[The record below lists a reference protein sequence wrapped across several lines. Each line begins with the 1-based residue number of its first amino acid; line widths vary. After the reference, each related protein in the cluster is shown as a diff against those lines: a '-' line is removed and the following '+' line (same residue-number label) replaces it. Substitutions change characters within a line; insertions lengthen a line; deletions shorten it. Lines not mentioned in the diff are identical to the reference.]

1 VKSRL
6 VGGRESRRFRGSRSR
21 VLDAD
26 DGHRTAGVEHS
37 CELRKDEMNAA
48 TLKLFALAEIV
59 EKVIG
64 KTLPSY
70 PWSGEAKSL
79 SRDLKNLSLEELLQV
94 SSATDDLAVMADRI
108 EQTLEKIG
116 NPRGSED
123 ARGGSQQD
131 CSSQSRNSR
140 PLVARCTSVLR
151 R

>member
-1 VKSRL
+1 
-6 VGGRESRRFRGSRSR
+6 
-21 VLDAD
+21 
-26 DGHRTAGVEHS
+26 
-37 CELRKDEMNAA
+37 MNAA

-59 EKVIG
+59 EKIIR

-79 SRDLKNLSLEELLQV
+79 SRDLKNLSLEDLLRV
-94 SSATDDLAVMADRI
+94 SSAIDVFAIMANRI

-116 NPRGSED
+116 NPGRSKD

-131 CSSQSRNSR
+131 CLSQSRNSR
-140 PLVARCTSVLR
+140 PLVASCTSVLR